1 MRIAASIFLY
11 CACTIWYILIFLMSL
26 NFFLLFLYGF
36 GEQKSLATYI
46 KNHAYSNAKT
56 EDLWSALEGGSGEPV
71 NKLMSSW
78 TKQKG
83 YPVVS
88 AKIKD
93 GKLELE
99 QVIGLIALAGF
110 PTYTPF
116 KCH

>member
-1 MRIAASIFLY
+1 MHVNMVASSSSFTNVSKTSYPTCL
-11 CACTIWYILIFLMSL
+11 A
-26 NFFLLFLYGF
+26 F
-36 GEQKSLATYI
+36 GEQKSLAAYI

-56 EDLWSALEGGSGEPV
+56 EDLWAALEAGSGEPV

-99 QVIGLIALAGF
+99 QVLRLISLSGCSV
-110 PTYTPF
+110 YTTLGY
-116 KCH
+116 CA

>member
-1 MRIAASIFLY
+1 MHVQYGGLY
-11 CACTIWYILIFLMSL
+11 F
-26 NFFLLFLYGF
+26 NFPFLYGF

-78 TKQKG
+78 TKQMG

-99 QVIGLIALAGF
+99 QVLRFISLAEC
-110 PTYTPF
+110 PTFTPF